1 MQGRIEHV
9 SGDLANLQS
18 QFSLAY
24 VQAVA
29 SAAGFFVQEASRG
42 FDINGISMGRSHH
55 HASWCPRHHTIAEA
69 RSPSEVPAR
78 GGDHR
83 SFPHDLDVTAYN
95 RLRVDAGQYQ
105 VPRVLVIVLVPD
117 NISDWLLHSED
128 QLVLRRCGY
137 WLSLRSA
144 AATPNTTKIRVKIPR
159 TNQLDVAGLT
169 HLMTRVAA
177 GDPL

>member
-1 MQGRIEHV
+1 MKSQQG
-9 SGDLANLQS
+9 
-18 QFSLAY
+18 
-24 VQAVA
+24 VA
-29 SAAGFFVQEASRG
+29 AT
-42 FDINGISMGRSHH
+42 D
-55 HASWCPRHHTIAEA
+55 P
-69 RSPSEVPAR
+69 
-78 GGDHR
+78 
-83 SFPHDLDVTAYN
+83 FPHDLDVTAYN

-117 NISDWLLHSED
+117 NVSDWLLHSED

-144 AATPNTTKIRVKIPR
+144 VAMPNTTKIRVKIPR

-177 GDPL
+177 GDPP